1 MMNTKTLAALG
12 AVLALAVVHALADHF
27 GTAFNYQG
35 QLASGG
41 QAATGVYDLQFK
53 LYDSLAGGT
62 GQVGGTL
69 TSNAVPVANGL
80 FVLALDFGS
89 GIFTGPPR
97 WLEIAVRTNGAV
109 TFVTLS
115 PRQQL
120 NPSPYALY
128 TPNAD
133 VAVTATTA
141 NSVANN
147 AVTAPGIA
155 AGNVVKSVN
164 ALKDDVILAPGANLT
179 LTPSGQTLTFASPT
193 DWHVGG
199 NSGITPGL
207 NFLGTADNQPLE
219 IKVNGL
225 RALRLEPNT
234 YAENNLLGGAWV
246 NQVDAGVVGA
256 TIGGGG
262 SWNRGGHHI
271 AANYGTIAGGG
282 YSNLIQTNADNSTI
296 GGGANNMILS
306 NAFQSTI
313 AGGFYHRIRED
324 AFDSTIAGG
333 WQNEIQ
339 QKANGATIAGGGL
352 NMIQS
357 NANAATI
364 GGGGSNQIQTNANN
378 STIAGGVANVIQH
391 DSFSGVIGGGQLN
404 QILPYAGAAVIGGG
418 SANTNGGQY
427 ATVPGGYQNLASGTY
442 SLAAGHIAQAQHSG
456 AFVWADNSSSTA
468 FSSTGNNQFL
478 IRAGGNV
485 GINKNNP
492 ATALDVN
499 GVVTAT
505 GFSGPGGSLTGIS
518 TLSLADNS
526 VTAAK
531 LASDSTSLAKVT
543 AGAMTLTGSYFSMNA
558 GIFLDDHEILLR
570 GDSYHGLGWYGTGKL
585 FAGVNLNGPALYGCD
600 GGGLG
605 TACGGQKLA
614 LQWNSTGNV
623 FVDPGATNTGALLP
637 GLTFGPSSGE
647 GISSKRTSGGNQ
659 YGLDFYTGFAPR
671 MSIDQVGRV
680 GIGTTAPTETLDI
693 HGTARM
699 NDNDLYLRGGTDRNH
714 GLGHRDSVFGISMD
728 GPYIYG
734 WDSGALGTVGPEMIS
749 LKWDWHG
756 NVWVSNDLSV
766 ASLNIRSGKLGIGR
780 TPAANALEVE
790 GNASKTAS
798 GSWLAN
804 SDARIKT
811 DVQPVTGALD
821 KLDKVRLVS
830 FRYTDEYCREHPSVE
845 PRRYVNV
852 VAQEFRDVFP
862 DDVKNSGE
870 HLPDGSDI
878 LQVDTYPLTIYSAA
892 AVQELN
898 RKVARQATAL
908 KAKEDELQAVR
919 QRLSELERIVAELA
933 GRK

>member
-1 MMNTKTLAALG
+1 MINTKTLAALG
-12 AVLALAVVHALADHF
+12 AVLALAAMHASADHF
-27 GTAFNYQG
+27 GTAFTYQG

-41 QAATGVYDLQFK
+41 QAASGLYDLQFK

-80 FVLALDFGS
+80 FTVALDFGN

-179 LTPSGQTLTFASPT
+179 LTPSGQTLTLASPT

-199 NSGITPGL
+199 NSGTTPGV

-246 NQVDAGVVGA
+246 NQVDTGVVGA

-282 YSNLIQTNADNSTI
+282 FGNLIQTNADNSTI
-296 GGGANNMILS
+296 GGGASNLILS

-313 AGGFYHRIRED
+313 AGGFFHRIRED

-352 NMIQS
+352 NTVQY
-357 NANAATI
+357 NANTATI
-364 GGGGSNQIQTNANN
+364 GGGGSNQIQTNASN
-378 STIAGGVANVIQH
+378 STIAGGVGNIIQH
-391 DSFSGVIGGGQLN
+391 DAFSGVIGGGQLN

-492 ATALDVN
+492 STALDVN
-499 GVVTAT
+499 GTVTAT
-505 GFSGPGGSLTGIS
+505 SFSGPGAGLTGIP
-518 TLSLADNS
+518 TTGLADGS
-526 VTAAK
+526 VTTAK
-531 LASDSTSLAKVT
+531 LADGAVNSAKIADNAVGSADLASDVASLGKVT
-543 AGAMTLTGSYFSMNA
+543 AGTMSA
-558 GIFLDDHEILLR
+558 GGTSIAFGVDAYLGDHDIFLR
-570 GDSYHGLGWYGTGKL
+570 GDTFHGIGWYGSPKYFGSSSP
-585 FAGVNLNGPALYGCD
+585 NGPVLYGFN

-605 TACGGQKLA
+605 TKQPSLGTNLVLG
-614 LQWNSTGNV
+614 WSNTGV
-623 FVDPGATNTGALLP
+623 SVDPEGRNTNGLTW
-637 GLTFGPSSGE
+637 GLTFGADNSGE
-647 GISSKRTSGGNQ
+647 GIASKRSAGGNQ
-659 YGLDFYTGFAPR
+659 DGLDFYTDYLPAL
-671 MSIDQVGRV
+671 SIDNQGRV
-680 GIGTTAPTETLDI
+680 GIGTTTPSDSSLDVCGDI
-693 HGTARM
+693 RL
-699 NDNDLYLRGGTDRNH
+699 NDTQLLLRPGTDRTNGLAWRGTFGSTNVNGPVLFG
-714 GLGHRDSVFGISMD
+714 GLG
-728 GPYIYG
+728 
-734 WDSGALGTVGPEMIS
+734 GALGTKSSGGEKVALSWDANNTVS
-749 LKWDWHG
+749 LPG
-756 NVWVSNDLSV
+756 LF
-766 ASLNIRSGKLGIGR
+766 RSGSETGTSQIPQPKGLVVRRINSTSMAAGQIVARTDYLTLERDGTAGGYVIKYNGLENFTIACMGIDS
-780 TPAANALEVE
+780 A
-790 GNASKTAS
+790 GNAKNFYKALPQGPS
-798 GSWLAN
+798 GTLQVYNNADGVVHFECSFG
-804 SDARIKT
+804 
-811 DVQPVTGALD
+811 VTYAGNDHLTTVTLSRYGGD
-821 KLDKVRLVS
+821 YFWMGTLVS
-830 FRYTDEYCREHPSVE
+830 TF
-845 PRRYVNV
+845 N
-852 VAQEFRDVFP
+852 Q
-862 DDVKNSGE
+862 
-870 HLPDGSDI
+870 
-878 LQVDTYPLTIYSAA
+878 
-892 AVQELN
+892 
-898 RKVARQATAL
+898 
-908 KAKEDELQAVR
+908 
-919 QRLSELERIVAELA
+919 
-933 GRK
+933 